1 MIKHKKSITLFLI
14 ILFISCDQEIQDRN
28 SMFSLIPNESKIVI
42 QINDL
47 NYIKSFITNNTLFS
61 KTYFANDSLNNL
73 INRINIDQSKNSG
86 LLSFSSYG
94 KNNKAITFISNKNF
108 SDSLNIE
115 NNKSYKYNNY
125 DVFKEDDFYN
135 IYLDEI
141 VVNSTSD
148 IIIENIIRNY
158 NSKKRGIN
166 DPNFYDIILSANKTE
181 PINIFIDSKLDK
193 FSEEYFRSIEFYPFI
208 KSSWKNYDLSRSNN
222 DIRLTGITRI
232 HDSLRSKLSILKNLN
247 PKSLETDK
255 LIPNTFKSFFSFTIT
270 DSNSFLK
277 NYQDYL
283 NLNNLK
289 DEFNNLEDIKAI
301 NEVTFLQDE
310 EKSVILNLID
320 SNLINQLSFSKEI
333 NFSNEIFNLSSPLG
347 LNDLF
352 NLFDKNLNLKF
363 GILIDSFL
371 VLSSSKNQLKKILTS
386 YNNKRTLINDISYQ
400 KNKENLLNKFSFLW
414 MANTKRIK
422 EEVIFKK
429 STYED
434 LDINLYPFINLEGLV
449 DEKLVLLNFY
459 IGKTKTRESSGDIYN
474 ELIVFNTNKITTP
487 PKWLKNHRN
496 NEYDFAYQDSENYL
510 YLYSNKG
517 DLFWKKKLS
526 SKIIGEIQQVDLYK
540 NGRLQMAFRTS
551 DKFYIID
558 RNGSTVQPF
567 EISIKNSNNINRLS
581 IFDYEN
587 DKNYRF
593 LISQDN
599 YMKMYDSKGITVTGF
614 DPDSLNSDIINSPV
628 HIRIKGKDYILVQL
642 KNGKLKILNRRGK
655 DRISVKQNINFS
667 ENNFFSFMNLFT
679 TTDKNGNLIQV
690 DTNGNVVIN
699 NYSLGENNTIEVVM
713 DNILFQSENTIN
725 INGKIIKIP
734 KGRYTKPRLFNYKDT
749 LYITITDQK
758 ESKVYLFNKEGIL
771 IKGFPVKGINLVDI
785 NDADNDG
792 KIELITQLDESSV
805 ISYEIN

>member
-1 MIKHKKSITLFLI
+1 M
-14 ILFISCDQEIQDRN
+14 
-28 SMFSLIPNESKIVI
+28 
-42 QINDL
+42 
-47 NYIKSFITNNTLFS
+47 
-61 KTYFANDSLNNL
+61 A
-73 INRINIDQSKNSG
+73 
-86 LLSFSSYG
+86 
-94 KNNKAITFISNKNF
+94 
-108 SDSLNIE
+108 
-115 NNKSYKYNNY
+115 
-125 DVFKEDDFYN
+125 
-135 IYLDEI
+135 
-141 VVNSTSD
+141 
-148 IIIENIIRNY
+148 
-158 NSKKRGIN
+158 
-166 DPNFYDIILSANKTE
+166 ANKTE

-270 DSNSFLK
+270 DSNLFLK

-333 NFSNEIFNLSSPLG
+333 NFSNEIFNLSSPLR
-347 LNDLF
+347 LKDLF
-352 NLFDKNLNLKF
+352 NLFDKNLDLKF
-363 GILIDSFL
+363 GILIDNFL

-400 KNKENLLNKFSFLW
+400 KNKENLLNKVSFLW

-429 STYED
+429 SIYED

-517 DLFWKKKLS
+517 DLFWKRKLS

-540 NGRLQMAFRTS
+540 NGRLQMAFITS

-599 YMKMYDSKGITVTGF
+599 YMKMYDSKGRTVTGF

-642 KNGKLKILNRRGK
+642 NNGKLKILNRRGK

-690 DTNGNVVIN
+690 DTNGNVVKN

-734 KGRYTKPRLFNYKDT
+734 EGRYTKPRLFNYKDT

>member
-1 MIKHKKSITLFLI
+1 
-14 ILFISCDQEIQDRN
+14 
-28 SMFSLIPNESKIVI
+28 
-42 QINDL
+42 
-47 NYIKSFITNNTLFS
+47 
-61 KTYFANDSLNNL
+61 
-73 INRINIDQSKNSG
+73 
-86 LLSFSSYG
+86 
-94 KNNKAITFISNKNF
+94 
-108 SDSLNIE
+108 
-115 NNKSYKYNNY
+115 
-125 DVFKEDDFYN
+125 
-135 IYLDEI
+135 
-141 VVNSTSD
+141 
-148 IIIENIIRNY
+148 
-158 NSKKRGIN
+158 
-166 DPNFYDIILSANKTE
+166 
-181 PINIFIDSKLDK
+181 
-193 FSEEYFRSIEFYPFI
+193 
-208 KSSWKNYDLSRSNN
+208 
-222 DIRLTGITRI
+222 
-232 HDSLRSKLSILKNLN
+232 
-247 PKSLETDK
+247 
-255 LIPNTFKSFFSFTIT
+255 
-270 DSNSFLK
+270 
-277 NYQDYL
+277 
-283 NLNNLK
+283 
-289 DEFNNLEDIKAI
+289 
-301 NEVTFLQDE
+301 
-310 EKSVILNLID
+310 
-320 SNLINQLSFSKEI
+320 
-333 NFSNEIFNLSSPLG
+333 
-347 LNDLF
+347 
-352 NLFDKNLNLKF
+352 
-363 GILIDSFL
+363 
-371 VLSSSKNQLKKILTS
+371 
-386 YNNKRTLINDISYQ
+386 
-400 KNKENLLNKFSFLW
+400 

-422 EEVIFKK
+422 EEVVFKK

-459 IGKTKTRESSGDIYN
+459 IGKTKTRESSGGIYN
-474 ELIVFNTNKITTP
+474 ELIVSNTNKITTP

-642 KNGKLKILNRRGK
+642 NNGKLKILNRRGK

-734 KGRYTKPRLFNYKDT
+734 EGRYTKPRLFNYKDT

-758 ESKVYLFNKEGIL
+758 ESKIYLFNKEGIL